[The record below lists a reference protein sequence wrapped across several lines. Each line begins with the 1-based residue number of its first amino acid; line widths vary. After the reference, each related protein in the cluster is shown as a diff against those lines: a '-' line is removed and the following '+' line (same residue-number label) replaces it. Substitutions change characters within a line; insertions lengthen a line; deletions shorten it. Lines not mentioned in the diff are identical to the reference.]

1 MQKKN
6 FGAANWRDY
15 IPTPVYDENKEYV
28 DFYNI
33 AWEQA
38 FEHLRDI
45 PGMIQTPYMDEA
57 FCATQLWIWDTCF
70 MSLFCKYGREAFPGV
85 ESLNNFYGVLYEGG
99 HLATVMPP
107 KDEPKWTGAKFGE
120 PYEIKVHIAD
130 NPPLFAWAE
139 YENALFSGNKEYI
152 KDLLYNRQVL
162 QKHYQWLEE
171 LKKRTKIKGVKANS
185 CWIAT
190 DLGYK
195 WEGGRSGMDNTPR
208 GRIGEHA
215 VAHRPNNPNML
226 WIDAICEQALSARM
240 IAKLYNLI
248 GDEKAEG
255 EWYTMYVNYAVAN
268 GFVKENRFDD
278 FDRPAKRFEVAEIF

>member
-1 MQKKN
+1 MENKN

-28 DFYNI
+28 DLYNI

-45 PGMIQTPYMDEA
+45 PDMIQTPYMDEA

-120 PYEIKVHIAD
+120 PYEITVHIAD

-139 YENALFSGNKEYI
+139 YENALFSGNKHGQPHSAYRLPSAVQ
-152 KDLLYNRQVL
+152 KSANRQC
-162 QKHYQWLEE
+162 
-171 LKKRTKIKGVKANS
+171 R
-185 CWIAT
+185 
-190 DLGYK
+190 
-195 WEGGRSGMDNTPR
+195 
-208 GRIGEHA
+208 
-215 VAHRPNNPNML
+215 HRPVG
-226 WIDAICEQALSARM
+226 C
-240 IAKLYNLI
+240 
-248 GDEKAEG
+248 
-255 EWYTMYVNYAVAN
+255 
-268 GFVKENRFDD
+268 RFPLPRQSDSTC
-278 FDRPAKRFEVAEIF
+278 